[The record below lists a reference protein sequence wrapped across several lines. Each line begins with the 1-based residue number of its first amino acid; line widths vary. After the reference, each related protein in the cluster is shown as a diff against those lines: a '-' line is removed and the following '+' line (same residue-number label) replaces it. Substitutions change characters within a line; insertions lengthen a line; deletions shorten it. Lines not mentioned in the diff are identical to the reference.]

1 MSNAQMIF
9 TLLNVMYKVQVGV
22 NGSLENAYDT
32 FVIVSPYTNYPRSEQ
47 KAFPCTIETIDNLI
61 CNLYFHLIQRVMALI
76 SCILCIQVD
85 CLQNIFKQS
94 FSLTIEILPRR
105 ELERDMRH

>member
-32 FVIVSPYTNYPRSEQ
+32 FVIVSPYTNYLRSEQ
-47 KAFPCTIETIDNLI
+47 KAFSCTIETIDNPV
-61 CNLYFHLIQRVMALI
+61 CNLY
-76 SCILCIQVD
+76 
-85 CLQNIFKQS
+85 
-94 FSLTIEILPRR
+94 
-105 ELERDMRH
+105 

>member
-32 FVIVSPYTNYPRSEQ
+32 FVIVSPIQIIQEVN
-47 KAFPCTIETIDNLI
+47 KKLFPAQSETIDNLI
-61 CNLYFHLIQRVMALI
+61 CNL
-76 SCILCIQVD
+76 
-85 CLQNIFKQS
+85 
-94 FSLTIEILPRR
+94 
-105 ELERDMRH
+105 

>member
-47 KAFPCTIETIDNLI
+47 KAFSCTIETIDNLI
-61 CNLYFHLIQRVMALI
+61 CNLYFHRIMALI
-76 SCILCIQVD
+76 SCLLCIQVD

-94 FSLTIEILPRR
+94 FLLTIEISPRR
-105 ELERDMRH
+105 KLERDMRH

>member
-47 KAFPCTIETIDNLI
+47 KAFSCTIRN
-61 CNLYFHLIQRVMALI
+61 N
-76 SCILCIQVD
+76 
-85 CLQNIFKQS
+85 
-94 FSLTIEILPRR
+94 
-105 ELERDMRH
+105 